1 MWLFGGM
8 QFFVNVGWVFVIAN
22 FPQYL
27 KSRGVAADDRGTMQ
41 TTTLLMGCVGMAIGG
56 IFADFMY
63 RRLGP
68 RRGRSLP
75 VGIILMMCAMTY
87 VVATQLPTAW
97 AVAVALGMMAFCV
110 DLAIPTMWA
119 FAQDVG
125 GRYAGASLGWGNMI
139 GNFGAAISPVL
150 LRFIRKQ
157 TLAET
162 EDEMLSW
169 HVAFFFCAAAFV
181 FAGLCAFSMNA
192 LIPVVQ
198 KRAEPTPED
207 ESA

>member
-1 MWLFGGM
+1 
-8 QFFVNVGWVFVIAN
+8 
-22 FPQYL
+22 
-27 KSRGVAADDRGTMQ
+27 
-41 TTTLLMGCVGMAIGG
+41 
-56 IFADFMY
+56 
-63 RRLGP
+63 
-68 RRGRSLP
+68 
-75 VGIILMMCAMTY
+75 
-87 VVATQLPTAW
+87 
-97 AVAVALGMMAFCV
+97 
-110 DLAIPTMWA
+110 
-119 FAQDVG
+119 
-125 GRYAGASLGWGNMI
+125 MI